1 MVVSCLGVEHDGAEN
16 TGVLHGGAEV
26 VEGFLVV
33 LVGPM
38 GEVEASH
45 VHARPQKL
53 LDHWDRAR
61 CGPQRARPTRS
72 VFHILSPFCLICVY
86 IYILI
91 ADFVFFVYKSYV
103 LIANY
108 VPSREA

>member
-1 MVVSCLGVEHDGAEN
+1 MKNRSGGACLGVEHDGAEN

-61 CGPQRARPTRS
+61 CGPQRAHNLRLRLLFRHHPRRHL
-72 VFHILSPFCLICVY
+72 FSPVY
-86 IYILI
+86 RI
-91 ADFVFFVYKSYV
+91 V
-103 LIANY
+103 L
-108 VPSREA
+108 VG